1 MTSSPTTPPTPESS
15 SSPTFISP
23 ITAPGLR
30 TKSRQETPTPTPSPE
45 ASQEAPRP
53 PLPDPIDTRSGDKPA
68 SPVAAAIAGG
78 TSPWRKMT
86 RGVVAAGSAF
96 VHDRVAVSDT
106 EIREGHWVASASE
119 QAQIGDPLAAILER
133 HGVPA
138 GDNQDMNDLI
148 AAGLGLVGYLMKN
161 IARTVMARLAE
172 RRARRNAQPVVDAD
186 PETGWTT

>member
-30 TKSRQETPTPTPSPE
+30 MKRPSPDSNPTPSAE
-45 ASQEAPRP
+45 ANQAPPPP

-68 SPVAAAIAGG
+68 SPILTALAGG
-78 TSPWRKMT
+78 TSPWRKLT
-86 RGVVAAGSAF
+86 RGAVAAGSAF
-96 VHDRVAVSDT
+96 VHDRIAVSET
-106 EIREGHWVASASE
+106 EIREAHWVATSSE
-119 QAQIGDPLAAILER
+119 QAQIGDPLASILER
-133 HGVPA
+133 HGVPT

-161 IARTVMARLAE
+161 IAKTVMARLAE
-172 RRARRNAQPVVDAD
+172 RRARRNAQPIVDAD
-186 PETGWTT
+186 PDWSN